1 MRQLSMATIGGAH
14 GSPFLF
20 SNPIQVQGGASLG
33 GLFDWY
39 SDAQYYNMAKA
50 AVESFDRLNQRVS
63 RIADKA
69 ARDKIIK
76 DYGMNTLT
84 ENKSLNLRNQ
94 VKASIDRAD
103 VTGDPGDGFADDG
116 KHGRKAVDFLSS
128 YDSDISSAVQDAE
141 LKYGILQGPTAP
153 PALPAVPA
161 PVAPGAGALPYVLG
175 GAGIVAVL
183 LVTGVL

>member
-1 MRQLSMATIGGAH
+1 MATIGGAH

-128 YDSDISSAVQDAE
+128 YDSDISSVVQDAE
-141 LKYGILQGPTAP
+141 LKYGILPE
-153 PALPAVPA
+153 PAAPA
-161 PVAPGAGALPYVLG
+161 PVAAPAAAPSGMNWTIPV
-175 GAGIVAVL
+175 VAVGGGL
-183 LVTGVL
+183 ALAVVFGAFKK